1 MPTGLVAPW
10 HVESSRTRDWTLVL
24 CIGRWILNHWSTRE
38 ALCLSPFWPLALV
51 PRTVSGIWFSVPH
64 ILFWKNR
71 WLLLPKSI
79 FFFFYFKTPQTVRIE
94 EQMALFKVNT
104 LPLASNP
111 IYLSPFCFSPNLN
124 TCWVKFSFTYS
135 AISRCANYKSRCLVH
150 PSFAVSSVSWQNTL
164 STCLYLQIN
173 VSVEWRCICTKWIGN
188 VCLNSKNYGYIF
200 LAISQVSI
208 WKINV
213 LFHIYVYILTIS

>member
-1 MPTGLVAPW
+1 MGSVAPW

-38 ALCLSPFWPLALV
+38 ALCLSPFWPLALYPELYLACDLV
-51 PRTVSGIWFSVPH
+51 FLTFFFGRIDDYCCLSQ
-64 ILFWKNR
+64 
-71 WLLLPKSI
+71 
-79 FFFFYFKTPQTVRIE
+79 FFFFYFKTPQTVPIE
-94 EQMALFKVNT
+94 EQMALFEVNT

-164 STCLYLQIN
+164 GTCLYLQIN
-173 VSVEWRCICTKWIGN
+173 VSVKWRCIFTKWIGN
-188 VCLNSKNYGYIF
+188 VCLNIKNYGYIF

-213 LFHIYVYILTIS
+213 LFHICVYILTIS